1 MILEIV
7 LLFLSLSLSRIV
19 QASVG
24 TYDVFDTMIESPSS
38 CLSVKETSLNTVHSS
53 SSLQSVDDRKL
64 LTNSSSALDP
74 SAPIFIPRQSQQK
87 SDDDN
92 DSVQVLFSFKSLI
105 EY

>member
-1 MILEIV
+1 LSNDFRDSFV
-7 LLFLSLSLSRIV
+7 LFFFSRIV

-24 TYDVFDTMIESPSS
+24 TYDVLDTMIKSPSS

-92 DSVQVLFSFKSLI
+92 DSVWILFSFKSLI
-105 EY
+105 